1 MSGPTWAGVF
11 AVLVALLAPPAAAQ
25 EFAISSPAF
34 PDPGEVRC
42 PGGIT
47 SGPDGAIWFTE
58 EMTGRIGRMT
68 TAGVVTGEFQVAAP
82 NSGSVPC
89 SDPSFVGALDQI
101 TTGPDGNLWFT
112 QPRDNT
118 IGWITTA
125 GVPGS
130 LPPLPLPDS
139 RPEGITVGPD
149 GNVWF
154 TAANG
159 LRIGRVTLGGPNHGT
174 ITLFGPTGSGPSDI
188 AAGADGRLWFTE
200 SLANRIGAIATNAA
214 AAPATAI
221 SYFSTGLTG
230 GSDPSGITAGPGG
243 GLWFTE
249 SAANQIGQISTGGAI
264 TEYPGAGAGPSAIAV
279 GRDGALWFTES
290 EASSIGRITTAGL
303 ITNHFPTPTPG
314 SEPSDITAG
323 PDGAVWFSENAG
335 NRIGR
340 IDTAPP
346 VAAAP
351 TLPTFKPL
359 LPKRKRCK
367 VPKLKGLTVK
377 KATKKL
383 RKAKCRYR
391 FTGKGRVVSS
401 KPKAGKRTAKTVRVK
416 AKRKPARQRR
426 GQRGARP

>member
-11 AVLVALLAPPAAAQ
+11 AVLVTLLAPPAAAQ

-47 SGPDGAIWFTE
+47 TGPDGAIWFTE

-101 TTGPDGNLWFT
+101 TAGPDGTLWFT
-112 QPRDNT
+112 QPRDNR
-118 IGWITTA
+118 IGRITTA
-125 GVPGS
+125 GVPES
-130 LPPLPLPDS
+130 FPPLPVPDS

-149 GNVWF
+149 GNLWF
-154 TAANG
+154 TTANA
-159 LRIGRVTLGGPNHGT
+159 LRIGRITLGGA
-174 ITLFGPTGSGPSDI
+174 ITLFGPTGAGPSDI
-188 AAGADGRLWFTE
+188 AAGADGRIWFTE
-200 SLANRIGAIATNAA
+200 SLANRIGAIPTNAA
-214 AAPATAI
+214 DAPATAI
-221 SYFSTGLTG
+221 SYFSTGLTAA
-230 GSDPSGITAGPGG
+230 SDPSGITAGPGG

-249 SAANQIGQISTGGAI
+249 SAAGQIGQISTGGAI

-290 EASSIGRITTAGL
+290 EASSIGRITTSGQ

-323 PDGAVWFSENAG
+323 PDGAMWFSENAG

-346 VAAAP
+346 IAAAP

-391 FTGKGRVVSS
+391 FSGKGKVVSS
-401 KPKAGKRTAKTVRVK
+401 KPKAGKRTAKTVQVK
-416 AKRKPARQRR
+416 AKRKAGKPRPRR
-426 GQRGARP
+426 ARP

>member
-1 MSGPTWAGVF
+1 MSGPTWAGVVV
-11 AVLVALLAPPAAAQ
+11 ALVASLAPPAAAQ

-34 PDPGEVRC
+34 PNPGEVRC

-47 SGPDGAIWFTE
+47 TGPDGALWFTQ

-68 TAGVVTGEFQVAAP
+68 TAGAVTGEFQVAAP

-101 TTGPDGNLWFT
+101 TAGPDGALWFT
-112 QPRDNT
+112 QPRDDK
-118 IGWITTA
+118 IGRITTA
-125 GVPGS
+125 GV
-130 LPPLPLPDS
+130 LDPPSGYPVPLAGS

-149 GNVWF
+149 GNLWF

-159 LRIGRVTLGGPNHGT
+159 LRIGRITLGGA
-174 ITLFGPTGSGPSDI
+174 ITLYGPTGAGPSDI
-188 AAGADGRLWFTE
+188 AAGADGRVWFTE
-200 SLANRIGAIATNAA
+200 SVANRIGAISTDAA

-221 SYFSTGLTG
+221 SYFSLGLTAA
-230 GSDPSGITAGPGG
+230 SDPSGITAGPGG

-264 TEYPGAGAGPSAIAV
+264 AEYGGAGAGPSAIAV

-290 EASSIGRITTAGL
+290 EASSIGRITTGGL

-323 PDGAVWFSENAG
+323 PDGAVWFSESAG

-346 VAAAP
+346 ITTTP

-391 FTGKGRVVSS
+391 FSGKGRVVSS

-416 AKRKPARQRR
+416 AKRMPARPRR
-426 GQRGARP
+426 AERGART

>member
-11 AVLVALLAPPAAAQ
+11 AVLATLLAPSAAAQ

-47 SGPDGAIWFTE
+47 TGPDGAIWFTE
-58 EMTGRIGRMT
+58 EMTSRIGRMT
-68 TAGVVTGEFQVAAP
+68 TAGAVTAEFPVP
-82 NSGSVPC
+82 LSTPSSLPC

-101 TTGPDGNLWFT
+101 TAGPDGALWFT
-112 QPRDNT
+112 QPRDNK
-118 IGWITTA
+118 IGRITTA
-125 GVPGS
+125 GVLDPPGGF
-130 LPPLPLPDS
+130 PVTALPDS

-149 GNVWF
+149 GNIWF

-159 LRIGRVTLGGPNHGT
+159 LRIGRITLGGA
-174 ITLFGPTGSGPSDI
+174 ITLYGPTGAGPSDI
-188 AAGADGRLWFTE
+188 AAGADGRIWFTE
-200 SLANRIGAIATNAA
+200 SFANRIGAISTDAA
-214 AAPATAI
+214 AAPTTAI

-230 GSDPSGITAGPGG
+230 GSDPSGITPGPGG

-323 PDGAVWFSENAG
+323 PDGAVWFSESAG

-346 VAAAP
+346 IAAAP

-391 FTGKGRVVSS
+391 FSGKGRVVSS

-426 GQRGARP
+426 EQSGARP